1 MVLKMELFYI
11 KTTNT
16 YGVYSAVYK
25 YFFVAEAF
33 ILLVFG
39 LKLKTVKQKN
49 LRRYRSRYT
58 LNR

>member
-16 YGVYSAVYK
+16 YDAYSAVYK
-25 YFFVAEAF
+25 YFFVAKALF
-33 ILLVFG
+33 LLVFR

-49 LRRYRSRYT
+49 LRRY
-58 LNR
+58 